1 MARKKWVLFHSKQN
15 ISKAVMLTSLFS
27 VFQKIKQKNG
37 QPDAV
42 LLKEHQQS
50 AHPAPVALKTPPC
63 FKKEQPL
70 IPVNDAVRTI
80 EGSNTADNRY
90 SEFMEEFSKA
100 EPAVVSLEY
109 GVARMT
115 C

>member
-1 MARKKWVLFHSKQN
+1 QNKQLEED
-15 ISKAVMLTSLFS
+15 IKELEA
-27 VFQKIKQKNG
+27 KIKQRNG
-37 QPDAV
+37 QSDMV
-42 LLKEHQQS
+42 LVKEQEQT

-63 FKKEQPL
+63 FQKEQPPM
-70 IPVNDAVRTI
+70 PVNDAVRTI

-90 SEFMEEFSKA
+90 SELVSEFSKA

>member
-1 MARKKWVLFHSKQN
+1 QNKQLEQD
-15 ISKAVMLTSLFS
+15 IKELEA
-27 VFQKIKQKNG
+27 KIKQRNG
-37 QPDAV
+37 QSDAFPV
-42 LLKEHQQS
+42 KEHQQP
-50 AHPAPVALKTPPC
+50 AHPAPLALKTPPC

-80 EGSNTADNRY
+80 EGSNAADNRY
-90 SEFMEEFSKA
+90 SEFVTEYSKA

>member
-1 MARKKWVLFHSKQN
+1 
-15 ISKAVMLTSLFS
+15 MLL
-27 VFQKIKQKNG
+27 FQKIKVRNKQQN
-37 QPDAV
+37 AV
-42 LLKEHQQS
+42 LTKEPLQS
-50 AHPAPVALKTPPC
+50 VHPTLKTQC

-70 IPVNDAVRTI
+70 LPANDAIRTI

-90 SEFMEEFSKA
+90 SEYMEEFSKA

>member
-1 MARKKWVLFHSKQN
+1 VVLTVSN
-15 ISKAVMLTSLFS
+15 YSL
-27 VFQKIKQKNG
+27 FQKIKRKSG
-37 QPDAV
+37 QSDVV

-50 AHPAPVALKTPPC
+50 AHPAPVMLKTPPC
-63 FKKEQPL
+63 FKKDQPL
-70 IPVNDAVRTI
+70 IPLNDAVRTI

-90 SEFMEEFSKA
+90 SEFMEELSKA
-100 EPAVVSLEY
+100 EPAIVSLEY

>member
-1 MARKKWVLFHSKQN
+1 MKQRN
-15 ISKAVMLTSLFS
+15 RQPEELLTKEPLQS
-27 VFQKIKQKNG
+27 VY
-37 QPDAV
+37 PV
-42 LLKEHQQS
+42 S
-50 AHPAPVALKTPPC
+50 PALRNSPC
-63 FKKEQPL
+63 FKKETPL
-70 IPVNDAVRTI
+70 LPMNDSIRTI

-90 SEFMEEFSKA
+90 SEYMEELSKA

>member
-1 MARKKWVLFHSKQN
+1 QNKQLEED
-15 ISKAVMLTSLFS
+15 IKELEA
-27 VFQKIKQKNG
+27 KIKQRNG
-37 QPDAV
+37 HSDVV
-42 LLKEHQQS
+42 LEKEQT
-50 AHPAPVALKTPPC
+50 ARPAPLALKSPPC
-63 FKKEQPL
+63 FQKESPPM
-70 IPVNDAVRTI
+70 PVNDAVRTI

-90 SEFMEEFSKA
+90 SELVSEFSKA

>member
-1 MARKKWVLFHSKQN
+1 QNKQLEEE
-15 ISKAVMLTSLFS
+15 IKELEA
-27 VFQKIKQKNG
+27 KIKRRNG
-37 QPDAV
+37 QSDVV
-42 LLKEHQQS
+42 LVKEQQQPV
-50 AHPAPVALKTPPC
+50 HPAPMALKTPPC

-90 SEFMEEFSKA
+90 SEFVEEYSKA

>member
-1 MARKKWVLFHSKQN
+1 
-15 ISKAVMLTSLFS
+15 
-27 VFQKIKQKNG
+27 KIKRRNG
-37 QPDAV
+37 QSDAV
-42 LLKEHQQS
+42 LVKEHQQS
-50 AHPAPVALKTPPC
+50 AHPAPVALKAPPC
-63 FKKEQPL
+63 FKEQPL
-70 IPVNDAVRTI
+70 IPMNDAVRTI

-90 SEFMEEFSKA
+90 SELVAEFSKA

>member
-1 MARKKWVLFHSKQN
+1 MGLEKEREQTARPV
-15 ISKAVMLTSLFS
+15 
-27 VFQKIKQKNG
+27 
-37 QPDAV
+37 
-42 LLKEHQQS
+42 
-50 AHPAPVALKTPPC
+50 PVALKSPPC
-63 FKKEQPL
+63 FQKEPPPM
-70 IPVNDAVRTI
+70 PVNDAVRTI

-90 SEFMEEFSKA
+90 SELVSEFSKA

>member
-1 MARKKWVLFHSKQN
+1 MVLVKEQEQTARLS
-15 ISKAVMLTSLFS
+15 
-27 VFQKIKQKNG
+27 
-37 QPDAV
+37 
-42 LLKEHQQS
+42 
-50 AHPAPVALKTPPC
+50 PVAQKTPPC
-63 FKKEQPL
+63 FQKEQPPV
-70 IPVNDAVRTI
+70 PVNDAVRTI

-90 SEFMEEFSKA
+90 SELVSEFSKA

>member
-1 MARKKWVLFHSKQN
+1 QNKQLEED
-15 ISKAVMLTSLFS
+15 IKELEA
-27 VFQKIKQKNG
+27 KIKRRNG
-37 QPDAV
+37 QSGAV
-42 LLKEHQQS
+42 LVKEHQQS

-63 FKKEQPL
+63 FKEQPL

-90 SEFMEEFSKA
+90 SELVAEFSKA

>member
-1 MARKKWVLFHSKQN
+1 QNKQLEED
-15 ISKAVMLTSLFS
+15 IKELEA
-27 VFQKIKQKNG
+27 KIKRRNG
-37 QPDAV
+37 QLDEV
-42 LLKEHQQS
+42 LVKEQQS
-50 AHPAPVALKTPPC
+50 AHPAPVALRTPPC

-70 IPVNDAVRTI
+70 IAVNDAVRTI

-90 SEFMEEFSKA
+90 SEFVAEFSKA

>member
-1 MARKKWVLFHSKQN
+1 M
-15 ISKAVMLTSLFS
+15 
-27 VFQKIKQKNG
+27 FQKIKQRNG
-37 QPDAV
+37 QSSAV
-42 LLKEHQQS
+42 PVKEHQQS
-50 AHPAPVALKTPPC
+50 AHPAPVALKTPPS
-63 FKKEQPL
+63 FQKEQPL

-90 SEFMEEFSKA
+90 SEFVAEFSKA

>member
-1 MARKKWVLFHSKQN
+1 QNKQLEED
-15 ISKAVMLTSLFS
+15 IKELEA
-27 VFQKIKQKNG
+27 KIKQRNG
-37 QPDAV
+37 RSDVV
-42 LLKEHQQS
+42 LVKEREQT
-50 AHPAPVALKTPPC
+50 AHPAPVALKSPPC
-63 FKKEQPL
+63 FQKEQP
-70 IPVNDAVRTI
+70 PMPANDAVRTI

-90 SEFMEEFSKA
+90 SELVSEFSKA

>member
-1 MARKKWVLFHSKQN
+1 M
-15 ISKAVMLTSLFS
+15 
-27 VFQKIKQKNG
+27 FQKIKQRNG
-37 QPDAV
+37 QLDTIPV
-42 LLKEHQQS
+42 KECLQS
-50 AHPAPVALKTPPC
+50 APPALKTPPC
-63 FKKEQPL
+63 FKKQQPL
-70 IPVNDAVRTI
+70 IPVKDAVRTI

-90 SEFMEEFSKA
+90 SEFVEEFSKA

>member
-1 MARKKWVLFHSKQN
+1 M
-15 ISKAVMLTSLFS
+15 
-27 VFQKIKQKNG
+27 
-37 QPDAV
+37 
-42 LLKEHQQS
+42 KERQQS
-50 AHPAPVALKTPPC
+50 TRPVPVALKSPPC

-70 IPVNDAVRTI
+70 IPVNDVVRTI

-90 SEFMEEFSKA
+90 SEFVEEFSKA

>member
-1 MARKKWVLFHSKQN
+1 QNKQLEEEIKELEAKMKQRTGQSEVVLEKEQ
-15 ISKAVMLTSLFS
+15 
-27 VFQKIKQKNG
+27 Q
-37 QPDAV
+37 QP
-42 LLKEHQQS
+42 
-50 AHPAPVALKTPPC
+50 AHPAPTALKTPPC
-63 FKKEQPL
+63 FKKEEPL
-70 IPVNDAVRTI
+70 IPVSDAVRTI

-90 SEFMEEFSKA
+90 SEFVEEFTKS

>member
-1 MARKKWVLFHSKQN
+1 QNKQLEED
-15 ISKAVMLTSLFS
+15 IKELEA
-27 VFQKIKQKNG
+27 KIKRRNG
-37 QPDAV
+37 QSDAV
-42 LLKEHQQS
+42 LVKEHQQS
-50 AHPAPVALKTPPC
+50 AHPAPMALKTPPC
-63 FKKEQPL
+63 FRKEPPL
-70 IPVNDAVRTI
+70 ISVNDAVRTI

-90 SEFMEEFSKA
+90 SEFVAEFSKA